1 MVRRLTVLTVLLLSG
16 RARAVDPCGADVK
29 AFCSDVKPGGGRVN
43 KCLVEHQSQ
52 AAPACQAKLE
62 TQAKKAKELIAEF
75 WDACSTD
82 TQRLCATVRP
92 GENRLLTCLTRN
104 DYNLSARCAVEV
116 AKFDTAREKV
126 RQLQTACRPEAQRLC
141 ADSLSQAGELL
152 SCLQE
157 NQAELSPACKEQ
169 EPGIAGE
176 AATIV
181 DTVNT
186 MTSQARIEDTVAILQ
201 GLNSV
206 AFSRNQIAMSFDYL
220 QSPGAKPANLDQ
232 ITLNPLLVFGKG
244 NQFAVSVKV
253 PVAALFPDPVQ
264 PPTPQPP
271 ATSGVAAVNTAFGW
285 AFYARGSVR
294 QYAALSLQWNSASE
308 ASIGSPWVLT
318 PVYAIAAGLAGWVS
332 LTTELSWSHS
342 VGNVGNYPG
351 VNLLSLRPILV
362 FNLPSTTFLSV
373 DTKLGWDFLK
383 QIFVPVIRFQGGK
396 LIGRDL
402 SISAWYQV
410 TLNTVG
416 RQDAFNF
423 GVGFNFSYF
432 FDW

>member
-1 MVRRLTVLTVLLLSG
+1 LLSG
-16 RARAVDPCGADVK
+16 RARAVDPCGDDVK

-43 KCLVEHQSQ
+43 KCLVVHQSQ
-52 AAPACQAKLE
+52 ASPACQAKLE
-62 TQAKKAKELIAEF
+62 TQAKRAKELIAEF
-75 WDACSTD
+75 SDACSSD
-82 TQRLCATVRP
+82 TQRLCANVRP
-92 GENRLLTCLTRN
+92 GGGRMLKCLTRN
-104 DYNLSARCAVEV
+104 DYTLSPRCAAEV
-116 AKFDTAREKV
+116 AKIETAREKV
-126 RQLQTACRPEAQRLC
+126 NQLETACRPEAQRLC
-141 ADSLSQAGELL
+141 ASSMSEAGDLL

-157 NQAELSPACKEQ
+157 NQAELSPACKALD
-169 EPGIAGE
+169 PGIASE
-176 AATIV
+176 SASVV
-181 DTVNT
+181 DTVDT
-186 MTSQARIEDTVAILQ
+186 MTSEARIEDTVAILQ

-220 QSPGAKPANLDQ
+220 QNPAAKPANLDQ

-253 PVAALFPDPVQ
+253 PVAALFPDPVH
-264 PPTPQPP
+264 PPAPQPP
-271 ATSGVAAVNTAFGW
+271 AVSGVAAVNTAFGW

-294 QYAALSLQWNSASE
+294 QYAAVSLQWNSASE

-318 PVYAIAAGLAGWVS
+318 PVYALAAGLAGWVS
-332 LTTELSWSHS
+332 LTTELSWSRS
-342 VGNVGNYPG
+342 VGNVGSYPG
-351 VNLLSLRPILV
+351 VNLLILRPILV

-383 QIFVPVIRFQGGK
+383 QIFVPVMRFQGGK